1 MKSVIVTILIIFGC
15 VFFNAQAQSY
25 KINKQNY
32 DYKMYLPQQGDPYN
46 PTGMGA
52 RYIISGL
59 GQILSGERGRGF
71 AFMGA
76 TYMFYGSGIW
86 LLSSTNAQSENGSM
100 NDIFSYIFLRVMGV
114 GLIFS
119 GIVVN
124 VWSIFD
130 AVRVAK
136 VNNMYF
142 QDLRGDLSSVK
153 VELNPFVDTSN
164 YLGKTNASA
173 GLTLKI
179 TF

>member
-1 MKSVIVTILIIFGC
+1 MKSVIVAVFIIFGC

-46 PTGMGA
+46 PTAMGA
-52 RYIISGL
+52 RSIISGL

-71 AFMGA
+71 AFMSA
-76 TYMFYGSGIW
+76 TYLFYGSGFW
-86 LLSSTNAQSENGSM
+86 LLSSTEAQSEID
-100 NDIFSYIFLRVMGV
+100 DIFSYVFLRVMGA

-119 GIVVN
+119 GAVVN

-142 QDLRGDLSSVK
+142 QDLQGELSSVK
-153 VELNPFVDTSN
+153 VELNPFVDTNN
-164 YLGKTNASA
+164 YLGKINASA